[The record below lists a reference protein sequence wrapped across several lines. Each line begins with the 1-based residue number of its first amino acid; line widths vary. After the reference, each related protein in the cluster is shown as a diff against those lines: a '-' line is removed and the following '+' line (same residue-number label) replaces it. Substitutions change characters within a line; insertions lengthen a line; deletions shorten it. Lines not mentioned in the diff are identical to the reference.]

1 MARFWSAALGY
12 RIDPDGQHLR
22 PPPEAGP
29 HALSLWLQPVA
40 EPTPGKNRGHP
51 DLVPVDSDADAEVER
66 LLALGARHADVGQS
80 GTEGFVVLADP
91 ERVLR
96 HPQGTL
102 ACGPGISEPSQ
113 GNEFCV
119 LRGRRPND

>member
-1 MARFWSAALGY
+1 MVARIGQWTLDVVDGARMAQFWAAALGY
-12 RIDPDGQHLR
+12 RIDDDGQHLW

-29 HALSLWLQPVA
+29 HAPSVWLQPVA

-51 DLVPVDSDADAEVER
+51 DLSPEGDGEAEVER
-66 LLALGARHADVGQS
+66 LVGLGARRVEIGQA

-91 ERVLR
+91 E
-96 HPQGTL
+96 
-102 ACGPGISEPSQ
+102 

-119 LRGRRPND
+119 FREPRGG

>member
-1 MARFWSAALGY
+1 MVARISQWTLDVLDVALMARFWAAALGY
-12 RIDPDGQHLR
+12 WIDADGQHLR

-29 HALSLWLQPVA
+29 SAPSVWLQRVD

-51 DLVPVDSDADAEVER
+51 DLSPDADGEAEVER
-66 LLALGARHADVGQS
+66 LLALGARRVEIGQT

-91 ERVLR
+91 E
-96 HPQGTL
+96 
-102 ACGPGISEPSQ
+102 

-119 LRGRRPND
+119 FREPRGG